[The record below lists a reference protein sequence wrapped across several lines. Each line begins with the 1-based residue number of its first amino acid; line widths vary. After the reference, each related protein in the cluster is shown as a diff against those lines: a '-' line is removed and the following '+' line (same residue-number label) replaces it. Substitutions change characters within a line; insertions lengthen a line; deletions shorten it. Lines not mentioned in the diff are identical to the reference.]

1 MPLEEREMSSVRVP
15 QGGLRSFDVK
25 EKVLNNLYGWVKA
38 ALFET
43 ATLF

>member
-25 EKVLNNLYGWVKA
+25 EKG
-38 ALFET
+38 FEQP
-43 ATLF
+43 LWLGEGGPF